1 MPNYKVY
8 ITVYHLIR
16 DIEADSPEEAK
27 QIATED
33 YIWDDHIM
41 DSIIEAEEITDE
53 TKQTN

>member
-27 QIATED
+27 KIATED

-53 TKQTN
+53 SV